1 MKKLLSVILASV
13 FPLLTASPAL
23 AADIIPPVE
32 PTLTLFVEVDET
44 CKNNVKFTA
53 RLEGSSPILG
63 GPAAVTVEF
72 YTGSP
77 MLCVYPNV
85 YLGKATP
92 DEKGIAVFETWQ
104 EPGSY
109 AGGAIIKSPVYG
121 QLFANVVFYEI
132 KEPEP
137 VLPVL
142 KLTAEVV
149 GGISGNLN
157 NNVVF
162 NAKIIYPDGYI
173 GIMVLP
179 KPMKIDFYTGN
190 PLVDM
195 YPADLAGTATMING
209 EVQLAVPVA
218 PGDYA
223 GGAVIE
229 DSPWGKLYAP
239 QIYFTVPK
247 VGLLLDMK
255 ASVTSGRSSTVTFDT
270 VVRVDYYRPA
280 TGTPGW
286 PTGSVKVDFYAG
298 RKGENTPMKLVG
310 SSTTNRSG
318 YATFSFT
325 QASGEYVGMAVCA
338 TKPYGVFQSNLI
350 EYKVPPV
357 SILPFFQQ
365 LWAFLLRAFGIRF

>member
-1 MKKLLSVILASV
+1 MKKMLSIILASV
-13 FPLLTASPAL
+13 FLFLTVSPVL
-23 AADIIPPVE
+23 AAETGDIVQ
-32 PTLTLFVEVDET
+32 PTLTLKVEVDEN
-44 CKNNVKFTA
+44 CKTNVKFTA

-77 MLCVYPNV
+77 MLCVYPNE
-85 YLGKATP
+85 YLGKASL
-92 DEKGIAVFETWQ
+92 DEKGVAVFETWQ
-104 EPGSY
+104 NPGSY

-121 QLFANVVFYEI
+121 QLFANVYYYEV
-132 KEPEP
+132 KDLTP
-137 VLPVL
+137 VVPVL
-142 KLTAEVV
+142 KLTAEIVS
-149 GGISGNLN
+149 GISGNVN
-157 NNVVF
+157 NNVKF
-162 NAKIIYPDGYI
+162 NAQLVFPDGYI
-173 GIMVLP
+173 GITVLP
-179 KPMKIDFYTGN
+179 KPLKVDFYTGN

-195 YPADLAGTATMING
+195 YPADLAGSAQTVNG
-209 EVQLAVPVA
+209 AANLAVPVA

-247 VGLLLDMK
+247 IGLSLQMK
-255 ASVTSGRSSTVTFDT
+255 ASVAAGRSAVVTFD
-270 VVRVDYYRPA
+270 VSVRVVDDRLM
-280 TGTPGW
+280 GPGPVW
-286 PTGSVKVDFYAG
+286 PSGHVKVDFYAG

-365 LWAFLLRAFGIRF
+365 LWAFLLKAFGIRL

>member
-1 MKKLLSVILASV
+1 MKKLLSVILASI
-13 FPLLTASPAL
+13 FLLLTASPAL
-23 AADIIPPVE
+23 AADIFAPVE

-44 CKNNVKFTA
+44 CKTNVKFTA

-72 YTGSP
+72 YSGSP
-77 MLCVYPNV
+77 MLCVYPNI
-85 YLGKATP
+85 YLGKAIP
-92 DEKGIAVFETWQ
+92 DEKGVAVFETWQ

-121 QLFANVVFYEI
+121 QLFANVVYYEV
-132 KEPEP
+132 KEAAP

-149 GGISGNLN
+149 ESISGNIN

-162 NAKIIYPDGYI
+162 SAKIVYPDGYI

-179 KPMKIDFYTGN
+179 EALKVDFYIGN

-195 YPADLAGTATMING
+195 YSADLAGTATMING
-209 EVQLAVPVA
+209 EVELAVPVA

-239 QIYFTVPK
+239 QIYFRVPL
-247 VGLLLDMK
+247 VGLTLDLK
-255 ASVTSGRSSTVTFDT
+255 ASVESGRKPTVTYT
-270 VVRVDYYRPA
+270 VAVRVDNYRPE
-280 TGTPGW
+280 TETPAW
-286 PTGSVKVDFYAG
+286 PTGPVKVDFYAG

-318 YATFSFT
+318 YASFSFT
-325 QASGEYVGMAVCA
+325 QASGEYVGMAVCE
-338 TKPYGVFQSNLI
+338 TKPYGVFQSKTL

-357 SILPFFQQ
+357 SILPVFQQ
-365 LWAFLLRAFGIRF
+365 IWAFLLKAFGIRF

>member
-1 MKKLLSVILASV
+1 MKKILAIILASV
-13 FPLLTASPAL
+13 FMLLTASPAL
-23 AADIIPPVE
+23 AADILPPVE
-32 PTLTLFVEVDET
+32 PTLTLFVKVDET

-286 PTGSVKVDFYAG
+286 PTGPVKVDFYAG

-325 QASGEYVGMAVCA
+325 QASGEYVGMAVCE
-338 TKPYGVFQSNLI
+338 TMPYGTFQSNLI